1 MKMTMNSK
9 VIQVSAV
16 ASFVLCV
23 AMVSVPSASFAQT
36 KPAAKPA
43 AKKTPSPSK
52 PTVGSSAKAPA
63 IKKGQ
68 KMAKP
73 QAKKGGAI
81 DLGEMRVE
89 GKLVKPEVFYV
100 LRRQKPQYKDLKLK
114 RSFVRLIIRSARTNP
129 F

>member
-1 MKMTMNSK
+1 MKMMTSSTAIRFLAAT
-9 VIQVSAV
+9 VFAV
-16 ASFVLCV
+16 CTLMIAPLSPVL
-23 AMVSVPSASFAQT
+23 AQT
-36 KPAAKPA
+36 KPAAKPVAKKAPDA
-43 AKKTPSPSK
+43 AKTK
-52 PTVGSSAKAPA
+52 VGSSAKTPK
-63 IKKGQ
+63 IKKGA

-73 QAKKGGAI
+73 KAQKGGSI